1 MERTLKKKISLYLKA
16 CFFLLF
22 INTVA
27 SEESEDINF
36 GIVIHGGAG
45 SYENLSPK
53 KEKAYKDGVNEA
65 LIKGYEILK
74 SGGTSVEAVTEAVSI
89 LEDFSLFNAGKG
101 SVYTSKETQEMDAS
115 IMNGLNGM
123 AGAVA
128 SVSTIKNPIRLA
140 RAVMEKSPHVLL
152 VGEGAENFAKQ
163 NNIKSVDPSYFHS
176 EKNLQRVREL
186 KKDNKLGTVG
196 AIALDKQGNL
206 AAATSTGGRS
216 NKMPGRVGD
225 SPILGAGTWA
235 ENGLCAVSGTGHG
248 EYFMRQLTAAEVCNK
263 MKYLQMSLEDAANA
277 VVERLSKTGAAG
289 GIIAL
294 DSKGKMSTPFNTAG
308 MVRGMYSREGGKT
321 IKIYKED

>member
-1 MERTLKKKISLYLKA
+1 MERTLKKNISLYLKA

-22 INTVA
+22 INTVT
-27 SEESEDINF
+27 SEEGGDKNF

-45 SYENLSPK
+45 SYENLSAE

-74 SGGTSVEAVTEAVSI
+74 SGGSSLDAVTEAVSI
-89 LEDFSLFNAGKG
+89 LEDFPLFNAGSG

-115 IMNGLNGM
+115 IMDGLNGM

-140 RAVMEKSPHVLL
+140 RAVMEKSSHVLL
-152 VGEGAENFAKQ
+152 VGEGAEDFAKQ
-163 NNIKSVDPSYFHS
+163 NKIKTVDPSYFHS
-176 EKNLQRVREL
+176 EKNLQRVRKL
-186 KKDNKLGTVG
+186 KKDKKLGTVG

-216 NKMPGRVGD
+216 NKRPGRVGD

-235 ENGLCAVSGTGHG
+235 ENGFCAVSGTGHG

-277 VVERLSKTGAAG
+277 VVERLSKTGGAG
-289 GIIAL
+289 GIIAI
-294 DSKGKMSTPFNTAG
+294 DSTGKMSAPFNTAG
-308 MVRGMYSREGGKT
+308 MVRGMYSKEEGKT